1 MPGPNNHET
10 LGTPL
15 PVLSQPPKSL
25 PPAPKGT
32 TPGSSNE
39 GFSVEDMAS
48 TWAEK
53 MEIPWDQCS
62 PALKNACR
70 DKQIPDKKE
79 LLAFN
84 RVLGDAFH
92 LVQPRPGKRAL
103 AIIARR
109 VCSKYPQTFKDFVP
123 GFGFLG
129 DGTTTVLNRLV
140 NYIDSKNRT
149 GANSLRRKLY
159 AADNEE
165 DTGGTKRK
173 ASSAFLKDS
182 YGSVRWQPD
191 NLPNGETEKSQEER
205 RLWLVDEY
213 TRENQDEGQ
222 IHNWMINTY
231 VSQRFC
237 INQKDSLIPHILTEW
252 PFLKKPK
259 CMLVHFKILMD
270 FNLVERLD
278 EQLTSKHEDLLN
290 YCVELGNKK
299 TRAAAANLLSLS
311 KTLESEIPKL
321 TGVLWLLP
329 HLLEEDEN
337 LLYKLDEVKILYCN
351 L

>member
-10 LGTPL
+10 PGTPL
-15 PVLSQPPKSL
+15 PVLAQPPKSL

-39 GFSVEDMAS
+39 GFSVENMAS

-84 RVLGDAFH
+84 RVLGDAIH

-123 GFGFLG
+123 GFVFLG

-159 AADNEE
+159 AAGNE
-165 DTGGTKRK
+165 G
-173 ASSAFLKDS
+173 
-182 YGSVRWQPD
+182 
-191 NLPNGETEKSQEER
+191 
-205 RLWLVDEY
+205 
-213 TRENQDEGQ
+213 
-222 IHNWMINTY
+222 
-231 VSQRFC
+231 
-237 INQKDSLIPHILTEW
+237 
-252 PFLKKPK
+252 
-259 CMLVHFKILMD
+259 
-270 FNLVERLD
+270 
-278 EQLTSKHEDLLN
+278 KHH
-290 YCVELGNKK
+290 
-299 TRAAAANLLSLS
+299 LLSS
-311 KTLESEIPKL
+311 KIVMDQCAGRKIICQMEKQKRAKKKDAS
-321 TGVLWLLP
+321 GLLM
-329 HLLEEDEN
+329 N
-337 LLYKLDEVKILYCN
+337 TQGRTRMRGKFTIG
-351 L
+351 